1 MMFYVLRKF
10 LSFLPPPHRL
20 LKQLNFSDVSA
31 SFRRS
36 PSTLQLRISNQ
47 LPMILIVRKILDENS
62 FSASTHVF
70 SFGLS
75 KFLHPF
81 PTDVS
86 TPSSSTFCFRYG
98 AFSPFQPLHRLRLLL
113 FFADVVVPS
122 SSTTTV
128 SATQSSNFLRH
139 VDDIS
144 YISDDVSTVFSW
156 KLPMISHFKIFQNL
170 FLSSSHNSCVAYS
183 IN

>member
-36 PSTLQLRISNQ
+36 PSTLQLRINNQ
-47 LPMILIVRKILDENS
+47 LLTILILRKILGENS
-62 FSASTHVF
+62 FSASPHVF
-70 SFGLS
+70 SFALS

-86 TPSSSTFCFRYG
+86 TPSSSTFRCRYG
-98 AFSPFQPLHRLRLLL
+98 AFSPFQPLRRLRLLL
-113 FFADVVVPS
+113 FFANVLVPS
-122 SSTTTV
+122 SST
-128 SATQSSNFLRH
+128 FH
-139 VDDIS
+139 
-144 YISDDVSTVFSW
+144 
-156 KLPMISHFKIFQNL
+156 H
-170 FLSSSHNSCVAYS
+170 CVGYS
-183 IN
+183 II